1 MARLVLEN
9 AAEFR
14 KCIEAISVLIDE
26 AEFVLEKDSLSLK
39 ATDPSQISMVDFRLP
54 KKAFKEF
61 ELSSPS
67 KIGLDLD
74 YLSQIVSRAKA
85 SDVLEIELDSEN
97 SRLKLSFKGSSKRS
111 FNIPLLD
118 ISRQELPT
126 PKIEFEASL
135 KIKAG
140 ELQEGLKDASLI
152 ASHITIGV
160 QNDNFIMKANSS
172 KGFWEHESSKKD
184 GALVELQVKK
194 EGTAM
199 FPLDYLQDMLKA
211 ASSDTI
217 VSIGLKANHPV
228 NLAYNIGEASISYYL
243 APRIES

>member
-9 AAEFR
+9 ASEFK

-39 ATDPSQISMVDFRLP
+39 ATDHSQISMVDFRLP

-140 ELQEGLKDASLI
+140 ELQEGLKDAS
-152 ASHITIGV
+152 
-160 QNDNFIMKANSS
+160 
-172 KGFWEHESSKKD
+172 
-184 GALVELQVKK
+184 
-194 EGTAM
+194 
-199 FPLDYLQDMLKA
+199 
-211 ASSDTI
+211 SDTI

-243 APRIES
+243 APRIEG